1 MKYYKIEPTWKK
13 SIFEYQ
19 GFQNDDK
26 SVRFQTEEMYRW
38 GHIVI
43 QLEDNETLEDVVGD
57 VDDDN
62 NVFEFDSEEIVDID
76 LDDQCSFY
84 FNSVVGIEEEEL
96 DEKFEEEG
104 YDYLEQYTPTYSFV
118 EVHGKLK
125 VTDITEQYNNE
136 TFSIS

>member
-57 VDDDN
+57 IDDDN
-62 NVFEFDSEEIVDID
+62 NVFEFDSDEIVDID

-84 FNSVVGIEEEEL
+84 FNNIVGIEEEQL

-104 YDYLEQYTPTYSFV
+104 YDYLEQYIPTYSFV
-118 EVHGKLK
+118 EIHGKLK
-125 VTDITEQYNNE
+125 VTDMTEEYNK
-136 TFSIS
+136 